1 MPCAP
6 SGTRI
11 LPRRPSSTAS
21 NSIVALSVSISAS
34 TSPECTS
41 SPSLFSHFVTLPSV
55 MVGDSA
61 GIRISIGMLLPPPT
75 RPPTS
80 AVGNLMGR
88 GDEVLHLRHRE
99 ALGCAVRRQ
108 RNIFAGAPLR
118 RRVEPV
124 EALLHH
130 DC

>member
-41 SPSLFSHFVTLPSV
+41 SPSLFSHFATLPSV
-55 MVGDSA
+55 MGGDSA

-80 AVGNLMGR
+80 AVGNFMGR
-88 GDEVLHLRHRE
+88 RDDVLDLRYRQ
-99 ALGCAVRRQ
+99 ALEIGGVRQ
-108 RNIFAGAPLR
+108 RNILAGDPPRPPGA
-118 RRVEPV
+118 
-124 EALLHH
+124 AG
-130 DC
+130 